1 VVEPPKLIVIRGNS
15 GSGKSTIARALRLR
29 LGRGCALVEQDYVRR
44 VLLREHESVQAPIA
58 AELIGLN
65 ARFALEHGYHTI
77 VEGILDRRR
86 YGPMLADLIGKH
98 AGPRSVYY
106 LEVSFEE
113 TLRRHETRP
122 QAADFTGT
130 YMRAL
135 YQPRDVLG
143 LPGEVIVP
151 ERSTLEETIA
161 LIAGWA

>member
-1 VVEPPKLIVIRGNS
+1 LIVIRGNS

-65 ARFALEHGYHTI
+65 ARFALDHGYHTI

-86 YGPMLADLIGKH
+86 YGPMLADVIGRH
-98 AGPRSVYY
+98 RGPTFVYY

-122 QAADFTGT
+122 QASDFTGAQ
-130 YMRAL
+130 MRDW
-135 YQPRDVLG
+135 YQPRDTLD
-143 LPGEVIVP
+143 LPGEVIIP
-151 ERSTLEETIA
+151 ERSTIEETIA
-161 LIAGWA
+161 LISGRAWR